1 MGSSTTR
8 CGGRFARWNC
18 TVPGRDDASWS
29 AVAMLAYDEEFL
41 YLAASCRQVDA
52 IRRSEIEKKR
62 RPDADLSWQDRIEF
76 CLDVDRDW
84 TTFYRLSIDQ
94 RGCTHDECWH
104 DATWNP
110 HWFVAAAR
118 QDDVWTVEAAD
129 AAGRAVRDFPTA
141 GQAWALGVT
150 RIAPGVGLQSWTTPA
165 GAEPVGE
172 GFGLLLFE

>member
-1 MGSSTTR
+1 MELHST
-8 CGGRFARWNC
+8 
-18 TVPGRDDASWS
+18 GRDDASWT
-29 AVAMLAYDEEFL
+29 AVGMVAYDDEFL
-41 YLAASCRQVDA
+41 YLAASCRQVEA

-62 RPDADLSWQDRIEF
+62 QHDADLSWQDRVEF
-76 CLDVDRDW
+76 CLDTDRDW

-110 HWFVAAAR
+110 RWFVATAR
-118 QDDVWTVEAAD
+118 QDDVWTVEAAIPLVEL
-129 AAGRAVRDFPTA
+129 ARDFPTS
-141 GQAWALGVT
+141 GHAWALGVT

-172 GFGLLLFE
+172 GFGLLMFE